1 MSLRI
6 ALDCSSA
13 ARPES
18 TGVAMY
24 VRRMVEAFAR
34 VDRED
39 AFTLVYRFSRIKNR
53 GSFIAPPAANFRS
66 KLMIER
72 LHPIFARR
80 MQVFHGLDAR
90 IPGRWMK
97 AKLVVTIHDVYSA
110 LQSKDFATQEFR
122 EMKDKRYRD
131 LAERA
136 DRIVVVSE
144 ASRRDVLETLRP
156 DPAKLRVVYEAG
168 GPGFVPQSAEAVAAA
183 RRKHGLDRPY
193 LIYVGTVNRRKN
205 LPNMIKAFALARK
218 RAKSDAVFA
227 IAGRVGFGGEEIH
240 HAIDDAD
247 ARGAVKMLGYV
258 PDSDVAPLY
267 AGAWGLL
274 FATLYEGFG
283 IPVVEAFGC
292 GCPVIG
298 GKDGSV
304 PEIVAGAGLIA
315 DPKDVESIAAAIEKI
330 LTDEALRAS
339 LKTKGLARAKDF
351 SWDKAARSCLGIYR
365 ELI

>member
-1 MSLRI
+1 MRI

-24 VRRMVEAFAR
+24 IRRMVAALAR
-34 VDRED
+34 NAPHDD
-39 AFTLVYRFSRIKNR
+39 FTLVYRFSRLKDRAN
-53 GSFIAPPAANFRS
+53 FIQPPAGNFHA
-66 KLMIER
+66 KLMVER

-80 MQVFHGLDAR
+80 LNVFHGLDAR
-90 IPGRWMK
+90 IPGKWMK

-110 LQSKDFATQEFR
+110 LQSKEFATEKFR
-122 EMKDKRYRD
+122 ALKDKRYRD
-131 LAERA
+131 LAGRA

-144 ASRRDVLETLRP
+144 ACSRDVLETLQP

-168 GPGFVPQSAEAVAAA
+168 GEGFYPRDDAQVKAA
-183 RRKHGLDRPY
+183 RAKHGLDRPY
-193 LIYVGTVNRRKN
+193 LIYIGTLNRRKN
-205 LPNMIKAFALARK
+205 LPNMIKAFALAK
-218 RAKSDAVFA
+218 ARAKSDAVFA

-240 HAIDDAD
+240 HAIDDAK
-247 ARGAVKMLGYV
+247 ARDAVKLLGYV
-258 PDSDVAPLY
+258 PDEDVAPLY
-267 AGAWGLL
+267 TGAWGLL

-304 PEIVAGAGLIA
+304 PEIAADAGLLA
-315 DPKDVESIAAAIEKI
+315 DPKDPEAVAAQIEKL
-330 LTDEALRAS
+330 LTDEALRAK
-339 LKTKGLARAKDF
+339 LRTKGLARAKDF
-351 SWDKAARSCLGIYR
+351 SWDRAAFECLGIYK